1 MRAAFAFLTTLGGS
15 APPGPTTLRW
25 FPVVG
30 AGVGA
35 LVGGAWWGAGE
46 LWPPVVAAGLAVVV
60 DLGVTGLLHWDGLA
74 DSGDGL
80 LAPMDRERRLAVMRA
95 PDVGAFGV
103 VVVVAVLVLR
113 FAALAAAEPD
123 VLLVVG
129 VWAAARAIA
138 ATVPR
143 VVPYARPDGLASAFL
158 GRPTWWPMAALPVA
172 VAVAAAGAGVAG
184 AAAVGGVALGAG
196 AVVALAARRLGGFT
210 GDVLGAAIVV
220 GETTGLVVAAARW

>member
-1 MRAAFAFLTTLGGS
+1 MRAALAFLTALGGA

-30 AGVGA
+30 ALVG
-35 LVGGAWWGAGE
+35 LVVGGAWWGAAE
-46 LWPPVVAAGLAVVV
+46 LWPPAVAAALALVV
-60 DLGVTGLLHWDGLA
+60 DLCLTGLLHWDGLA

-103 VVVVAVLVLR
+103 TVVGAVLVLR
-113 FAALAAAEPD
+113 FAALASQDAD
-123 VLLVVG
+123 VLVVVA
-129 VWAAARAIA
+129 VWAAARTVV

-143 VVPYARPDGLASAFL
+143 AVAYARPEGLAAAFL
-158 GRPTWWPMAALPVA
+158 GRPTWWTAVAVPVA
-172 VAVAAAGAGVAG
+172 VAIGALGAGVAG
-184 AAAVGGVALGAG
+184 AAAVAG
-196 AVVALAARRLGGFT
+196 TVVGSVAVVGLAAHRLGGFT

-220 GETTGLVVAAARW
+220 GETAGLVVAAARW